1 MYASQLGSSD
11 VEGEVQYRGGQ
22 RLRKEG
28 GEATRRPK
36 CTSAYLHMMID
47 RSTYLPTSCYLLL
60 FIKGS

>member
-1 MYASQLGSSD
+1 M
-11 VEGEVQYRGGQ
+11 EGEAQYRGE

-47 RSTYLPTSCYLLL
+47 RSTYRVVHKDWPGT
-60 FIKGS
+60 KWPRMT